1 MHFTTQGFKP
11 QLIDIARD
19 GNTTVSKRSDT
30 IEEEEKTLN
39 RNLNEFKETTK
50 ARNQKLENR

>member
-19 GNTTVSKRSDT
+19 AEVASSKRSGI
-30 IEEEEKTLN
+30 IEEEV
-39 RNLNEFKETTK
+39 F
-50 ARNQKLENR
+50 